1 MFGFSGERLTRKM
14 RKDGFHAIL
23 RQDIAF
29 FDDPRN
35 NTSALATKL
44 QSDAGMVQAAAGGQL
59 GILFSCLATVVISL
73 FIAFVNYWLLA
84 IVVLAFFPLTA
95 FTGMIQGKIWSGQ
108 ALTDGDALNEAGK
121 MVSEAVEMIR

>member
-1 MFGFSGERLTRKM
+1 MH
-14 RKDGFHAIL
+14 DN
-23 RQDIAF
+23 DNP
-29 FDDPRN
+29 DDHE
-35 NTSALATKL
+35 LAKL
-44 QSDAGMVQAAAGGQL
+44 LYVYARSGMVQAAAGGQL

-121 MVSEAVEMIR
+121 MASEAVEMIR